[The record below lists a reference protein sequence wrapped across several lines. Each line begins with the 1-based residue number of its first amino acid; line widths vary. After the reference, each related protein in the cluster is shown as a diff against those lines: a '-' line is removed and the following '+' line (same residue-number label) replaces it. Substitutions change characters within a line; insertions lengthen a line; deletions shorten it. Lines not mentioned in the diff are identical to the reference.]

1 MMSYAWKRIGNFGSV
16 EDAERWCHQSGIAH
30 QDAQI
35 SPGGDGVVLQVRES
49 AVGDKDD
56 DPRLSRY

>member
-1 MMSYAWKRIGNFGSV
+1 MGYSWKEIGGFGSV

-35 SPGGDGVVLQVRES
+35 SPRGDGVVLQVRHS
-49 AVGDKDD
+49 AMEDKDD
-56 DPRLSRY
+56 DPRLSRF